1 MTHSFDKSLYAHAF
15 ILPLYLPYTYRRPI
29 YYSLSTS
36 NSPHD
41 GPHSAP
47 HSAALHAWRHGGS
60 ATYMVATFGFFYLSA
75 FLGPWRVIGLR
86 VLQASSFIYSSHNR
100 VRLLGIACS
109 STIAIAA
116 WGAGLNK
123 AFLPI
128 FRYFKADR
136 FSQRPSFSDLY
147 FLFTCFHV
155 TLLGRRRSKEEEA
168 LSPNNKRGECSR
180 SIIASGC
187 G

>member
-1 MTHSFDKSLYAHAF
+1 MTHTFDKSLYAHAF

-47 HSAALHAWRHGGS
+47 HSATLHAWRHGGS
-60 ATYMVATFGFFYLSA
+60 ATYMVHGGNFWLLLTLSL
-75 FLGPWRVIGLR
+75 LGYMEGRVIGFR
-86 VLQASSFIYSSHNR
+86 VLQASSFIYSCHNR

-155 TLLGRRRSKEEEA
+155 TLLGRRR
-168 LSPNNKRGECSR
+168 RR
-180 SIIASGC
+180 RRH
-187 G
+187 

>member
-1 MTHSFDKSLYAHAF
+1 M
-15 ILPLYLPYTYRRPI
+15 PLFYRSTYRTHI
-29 YYSLSTS
+29 DDLFII
-36 NSPHD
+36 
-41 GPHSAP
+41 HSAQATP
-47 HSAALHAWRHGGS
+47 RMTGHIRLLTRQRYMHGAMAAALHTWWQLLASSVSQPSWVHG
-60 ATYMVATFGFFYLSA
+60 
-75 FLGPWRVIGLR
+75 RVIGLR

-155 TLLGRRRSKEEEA
+155 TLLGRRRRRHCVLITKEA
-168 LSPNNKRGECSR
+168 NAADPSLLAG
-180 SIIASGC
+180 AADDTT
-187 G
+187 